1 MKNIGH
7 YVLKLSLLVLLM
19 PIHISAMEIEQQ
31 YAKSQSIENKNINEL
46 THRVN
51 DLEKALGNAQA
62 MIQELK
68 DSFEQKIN
76 RLKQSIGSTQET
88 ISNTDEKLNL
98 LASQVDRMS
107 LSGSQ

>member
-7 YVLKLSLLVLLM
+7 YTATLSLFVLLM
-19 PIHISAMEIEQQ
+19 SINISAMEIDQP
-31 YAKSQSIENKNINEL
+31 YVKPQSIETKAINEL
-46 THRVN
+46 TNRVN
-51 DLEKALGNAQA
+51 NLEKALGNAQA

-68 DSFEQKIN
+68 DSLEQKVN
-76 RLKQSIGSTQET
+76 RLKQSIGSTQEI
-88 ISNTDEKLNL
+88 ISNTGEKLNM